1 VTDQTATHIA
11 RTLEVGNL
19 VEGDPFF
26 ELAQELNELI
36 SQRAYEMFETT
47 GRAHGRDQENWLY
60 AQSEILLNV
69 PVEVLE
75 TETEFTIRAD
85 VPGFG
90 ENDLEVRVTPR
101 FLCITGKRPKPPEQN
116 DVRVVYSERRADR
129 IFRVLNLGSEV
140 DAEKVNATV
149 ANGVLEIKLLK
160 VGLGKNVPVLVKT
173 AAA

>member
-1 VTDQTATHIA
+1 MTDQTVTRLTRAS
-11 RTLEVGNL
+11 EVGNL

-36 SQRAYEMFETT
+36 SQRAYEMFEAT
-47 GRAHGRDQENWLY
+47 GCAHGRDQENWLY

-75 TETEFTIRAD
+75 TEMEFTIRAD

-90 ENDLEVRVTPR
+90 ENDLEVHVTPR
-101 FLCITGKRPKPPEQN
+101 FLCITGKRPKPPEQGEA
-116 DVRVVYSERRADR
+116 RAVYSERRADK
-129 IFRVLNLGSEV
+129 IFRVLNLGKEV

-160 VGLGKNVPVLVKT
+160 IGLGKKVPVLAKT